1 MPNLTIFGAP
11 SQDNYSTI
19 YDTPATTGA
28 YVDSMMKISGMDS
41 PLTFG
46 IESIYKPSDG
56 GLKFT
61 KQEAD
66 EISEKEGVLV
76 KVPDDGIDADAFY
89 YNLFR
94 QKQRAEY
101 QQVAERK
108 PDGAVSSVLGVGS
121 SLAVQVVDPINAATA
136 FIPVVG
142 PTRYANMVKAAASPL
157 GRAGVRAGVGAA
169 EGAFGAAII
178 EPLNY
183 IAAQSLGDDYGAYNS
198 FMNIAFGAG
207 FGGSISSGVGAI
219 ADKFGM
225 DAFAI
230 KSLPMETKAQVLQAV
245 SQRLARDG
253 MVDATDII
261 NAATRKHL
269 LYDINQINTI
279 PELRAAAS
287 SGRAFTLPTRKA
299 LDDIQSVIENSNVKI
314 SQLEADLAKG
324 KKLNAYEHALNDY
337 NDAQFMKV
345 ENEAD
350 QAVKEKRL
358 GYIGKR
364 WGKEFLDEANDY
376 VAYTK
381 LQEELSVKTNAR
393 GVKKLQ
399 KQADELNAKYDGRLQ
414 KAYEQRDAF
423 DPAAAQ
429 AELDTLRAGVND
441 AVMRRTVA
449 AKNEEALNYIKASDE
464 FSRGR
469 DTSEIVKAS
478 NAAAEIDR
486 QLAEI
491 KPDNIDSRSAE
502 LDEEIAFLKEAN
514 KEYEELLKDV
524 DFGDI
529 DDAEFDMS
537 GIVDSAKN
545 YARCLLR

>member
-19 YDTPATTGA
+19 YDTPASTGA
-28 YVDSMMKISGMDS
+28 YVKSQAKLSGMDDY
-41 PLTFG
+41 LTWTF
-46 IESIYKPSDG
+46 ELFNKVDDG
-56 GLKFT
+56 GLRFT
-61 KQEAD
+61 KKEAED
-66 EISEKEGVLV
+66 IAAKEGVFV
-76 KVPDDGIDADAFY
+76 KVPDGGVDANAFY
-89 YNLFR
+89 YNLYR
-94 QKQRAEY
+94 QKERAEY

-108 PDGAVSSVLGVGS
+108 PDGAVAASLGLGAY
-121 SLAVQVVDPINAATA
+121 LAVQAKDPIGAATA

-142 PTRYANMVKAAASPL
+142 PARYANMIKGAASPL
-157 GRAGVRAGVGAA
+157 GRAGIRAGVGAA
-169 EGAFGAAII
+169 EGALGAAVL
-178 EPLNY
+178 EPLAY
-183 IAAQSLGDDYGAYNS
+183 LGAQSLGDDYGAYNS
-198 FMNIAFGAG
+198 FMNISFGAG
-207 FGGSISSGVGAI
+207 LGGSISSGVGAI
-219 ADKFGM
+219 ADRLGM

-269 LYDINQINTI
+269 LYDLNQINTI
-279 PELRAAAS
+279 PELRAAAN

-299 LDDIQSVIENSNVKI
+299 LDDIQSVIESSNVKI

-324 KKLNAYEHALNDY
+324 KKLNAYEYALNDY

-345 ENEAD
+345 ENAAD

-502 LDEEIAFLKEAN
+502 LDEEITFLKEAN